1 MALPPESD
9 AALPSGSGAASMES
23 PCSHEAIAAGE
34 RLTDEQS
41 REAISH
47 DLHRSFFVEAGAGTG
62 KTTALVSRI
71 VELVR
76 SGVSPKDIAAI
87 TFTEKAAA
95 ELRERIR
102 DELTSH
108 ARESGDTPS
117 AGEQGAG
124 EQTGEGQGGD
134 TPSAEEPSGD
144 TPAQNLFQAA
154 LEELDVAAIGTLHSF
169 AQRILIEYAISAGLP
184 PRVEVVDEISYDM
197 EFAAA
202 WDHFFEQLLDDPQT
216 GRVLVY
222 AFSLGL
228 RESSLRAVARRMAD
242 NWDLVAERVI
252 RSAPPSQSGSPERE
266 PGRDHESSL
275 DTPAASATLDALAVL
290 DARAATAAA
299 PVELAP
305 SSSVITSLVEGMDAL
320 AYMARFCSDSSDKL
334 AEVLADLKI
343 MSVSL
348 AAAEGVEI
356 FEHLRKIAEISTPK
370 GRASNWALEEPPS
383 PRENEWYGKW
393 EIKSHED
400 WHDEAP
406 DESVGKAFWPERYGN
421 DPRELLRDELKCVQ
435 GDAWELLSA
444 TGRAC
449 ASHLL
454 ERLADFTLRQVEER
468 RSGGKLAFHDLLV
481 LARDL
486 LRDPDVRSSLHSKY
500 KVLLIDEFQDTD
512 PIQVEMALLI
522 ASGGAVS
529 GGDVSGGAVSGGDVS
544 GGAVSVSDSP
554 GSDSPVSDLAASDLT
569 GWEASTFEGRLFCV
583 GDPKQSIYRFR
594 RADIAMYLRMAELL
608 GDDRRLTLSKNWR
621 SAEEILDWVN
631 HVFSR
636 LMSEWGIFP
645 SPTPEWNLVQPP
657 YVALEA
663 GRVAPPSAGGV
674 SRVNLLGRSLPGEE
688 VSAADLRDAE
698 FADVAAFAKRAVDEQ
713 WPVSRRDA
721 DGVRPARYEDICVLI
736 PKRHVLPHLT
746 WAFDCAGVPF
756 RLESSALV
764 YGTQEVSALMA
775 VLRAVNDPSDH
786 FAVVTALRS
795 PAFGFGDDELYEY
808 RCSCRGAYRAWDY
821 LSRQPE
827 GPISDALGWMAEL
840 HSQIM
845 WLSPGEILD
854 RVIGDRR
861 MLELSFFGGRYR
873 DALRRLRFVADQ
885 ARAYSDATGGSLRS
899 YLYWVD
905 AQMSEGRRTPEAIV
919 PETDDDAVRVMTV
932 HAAKG
937 LEFPIAVVAGFSGK
951 TAAVSSLRSPW
962 LLFDQRQGQEDG
974 EGDGEGDGGSAEG
987 VGDGGS
993 AEGEGE
999 SGQEDEEADGE
1010 SAQGV
1015 GESGQEDEEADGESA
1030 QGVGESG
1037 QEDDEGDGGNEHT
1050 PEGGFGLDGVDYKLS
1065 DFLTSSNS
1073 QEALKREKE
1082 FEFHQFLRLLYVAC
1096 TRARDYL
1103 AVSTFRA
1110 TRSSSS
1116 WVKLNSS
1123 QRLRKMTGAEMLV
1136 EATKGFPATEF
1147 SADSADTDAPAD
1159 TAPTPTPEWA
1169 KSGDAAT
1176 EGALPRERWREQREV
1191 LWAKARR
1198 PATVAA
1204 GSMRSFLDDGDAAA
1218 ADASPSAEAELPD
1231 APDPSKEAEL
1241 DESQFLHRGRFGTSF
1256 GSAVHNTL
1264 AAIPF
1269 AAPSGVPQRGSG
1281 SAGGLGVD
1289 AGALGVGAG
1298 GLGVDAA
1305 ELRAAAERHADEE
1318 GLPSNRVPDV
1328 IRRVG
1333 EALRSPAVSEARGSR
1348 HWREIY
1354 MGAEVEGVLLE
1365 GLMDLL
1371 YEASDGSYVVVDYKT
1386 DDATDPASLDA
1397 RLDYYTPQLAAYAL
1411 LVAEATGSPVSSVLI
1426 LFLTPEGAVER
1437 QVPDLPAAV
1446 EKVRQ
1451 TLRSQMA
1458 GR

>member
-1 MALPPESD
+1 MTSESD
-9 AALPSGSGAASMES
+9 AASMES
-23 PCSHEAIAAGE
+23 TRSSETLAAGE

-41 REAISH
+41 REAISR
-47 DLHRSFFVEAGAGTG
+47 DLRRSFFVEAGAGTG

-102 DELTSH
+102 GELTSH
-108 ARESGDTPS
+108 ARESRDSPR
-117 AGEQGAG
+117 AGEQSKEGQSGDSPRAG
-124 EQTGEGQGGD
+124 EQ
-134 TPSAEEPSGD
+134 SGD

-242 NWDLVAERVI
+242 NWDLVAEKVI
-252 RSAPPSQSGSPERE
+252 RSAPP
-266 PGRDHESSL
+266 
-275 DTPAASATLDALAVL
+275 AS
-290 DARAATAAA
+290 

-305 SSSVITSLVEGMDAL
+305 SSSVITSLVERMHEL
-320 AYMARFCSDSSDKL
+320 TYMARFCSDSSDKL
-334 AEVLADLKI
+334 AESLADLKI
-343 MSVSL
+343 MAVSL
-348 AAAEGVEI
+348 AEAEGVEI
-356 FEHLRKIAEISTPK
+356 FEHLRKLAEISTPR
-370 GRASNWALEEPPS
+370 GRASNWALEEPS
-383 PRENEWYGKW
+383 SSRADEWYDKRDIEW
-393 EIKSHED
+393 HED
-400 WHDEAP
+400 WRDEAP
-406 DESVGKAFWPERYGN
+406 DESVGRAFWPERYGN
-421 DPRELLRDELKCVQ
+421 DPRKLLQDELKCIK

-486 LRDPDVRSSLHSKY
+486 LRDPDVRSSLHGKY

-522 ASGGAVS
+522 ASGDA
-529 GGDVSGGAVSGGDVS
+529 VSGGAVAGGD
-544 GGAVSVSDSP
+544 SP
-554 GSDSPVSDLAASDLT
+554 VPDLAVSDLAVSDLAVSDLT

-608 GDDRRLTLSKNWR
+608 GDRRRLTLSKNWR

-663 GRVAPPSAGGV
+663 GRVAPPSDGGV
-674 SRVNLLGRSLPGEE
+674 SRVNLLDRSLPGEE

-698 FADVAAFAKRAVDEQ
+698 FADVAAFAKRAVAEQ

-721 DGVRPARYEDICVLI
+721 GGARPARYEDICVLI

-764 YGTQEVSALMA
+764 YGTQEVSALMS

-854 RVIGDRR
+854 RVIRDRR

-962 LLFDQRQGQEDG
+962 LLFDQRQGQED
-974 EGDGEGDGGSAEG
+974 
-987 VGDGGS
+987 
-993 AEGEGE
+993 
-999 SGQEDEEADGE
+999 
-1010 SAQGV
+1010 
-1015 GESGQEDEEADGESA
+1015 
-1030 QGVGESG
+1030 
-1037 QEDDEGDGGNEHT
+1037 DEGDGDDEGGGGSAQGEGERGGSAGGEGRGGSAGGEGSGGSAGEEGSGGERT
-1050 PEGGFGLDGVDYKLS
+1050 PERGFGLDGVDYKLS
-1065 DFLTSSNS
+1065 DFLTSTNS

-1116 WVKLNSS
+1116 WAKLNTS
-1123 QRLRKMTGAEMLV
+1123 QRLRKMTGAEMLA
-1136 EATKGFPATEF
+1136 EATKGFPATVF
-1147 SADSADTDAPAD
+1147 SADSADTADADAAVD
-1159 TAPTPTPEWA
+1159 AAPTPMPEWA

-1176 EGALPRERWREQREV
+1176 EGALHGAAEANKPAAGEGEDGRPAAALVSSAPDGEGALRRERWREQREV

-1204 GSMRSFLDDGDAAA
+1204 GSVRSFLGDGGGAA
-1218 ADASPSAEAELPD
+1218 ADASPSVGAELPD
-1231 APDPSKEAEL
+1231 APDPSKEAEF

-1269 AAPSGVPQRGSG
+1269 VSPSGVSQRGGG
-1281 SAGGLGVD
+1281 SAANLGVVD
-1289 AGALGVGAG
+1289 GALGV
-1298 GLGVDAA
+1298 DDA
-1305 ELRAAAERHADEE
+1305 ELRAAAERHAEEE

-1333 EALRSPAVSEARGSR
+1333 DALRSPAVSEARGSR

-1354 MGAEVEGVLLE
+1354 IGAEVEGVLLE

-1371 YEASDGSYVVVDYKT
+1371 YETSDGSYVVVDYKT

-1411 LVAEATGSPVSSVLI
+1411 LVAEAAGSPVSSALI

-1451 TLRSQMA
+1451 SLRSQIS
-1458 GR
+1458 GC